1 MNSSSQKIAA
11 WPPPAAEDWN
21 ESERQLLLR
30 LTPEDL
36 PRHLAVIMDG
46 NGRWAKARGL
56 LDRIRGHEAGIE
68 SVREITRTCA
78 MLCFDALT
86 LYAFSK
92 ENWQR
97 PRRETAA
104 LMRLLER
111 FSIEERDELME
122 NNVRLL
128 MIGNSEDLPAS
139 VLRELQK
146 TRELTSGNTGMR
158 LVLALSYGGRD
169 DIVRAARKLAR
180 RAVAGELDPAEIDEA
195 AVSAALDTA
204 GVPDPDFMIRT
215 SGEFR
220 VSNFLLW
227 QLAYAELYITP
238 MLWPDFRRIHLL
250 EALLEYKNRERR
262 FGGLGESDV
271 KPRR

>member
-1 MNSSSQKIAA
+1 
-11 WPPPAAEDWN
+11 
-21 ESERQLLLR
+21 LR
-30 LTPEDL
+30 LAPEAL

-78 MLCFDALT
+78 MLRFDALT

-97 PRRETAA
+97 PQRETMA
-104 LMRLLER
+104 LMHLLER
-111 FSIEERDELME
+111 FSIDERPELME
-122 NNVRLL
+122 NNIRLL
-128 MIGNSEDLPAS
+128 TIGCLDDLPPS
-139 VLRELQK
+139 VRNELDT
-146 TRELTSGNTGMR
+146 TRRMTAENSGMK

-169 DIVRAARKLAR
+169 DIVRAVRSLAA
-180 RAVAGELDPAEIDEA
+180 RAVSGELAPDAIDEVA
-195 AVSAALDTA
+195 ISSALDTA
-204 GVPDPDFMIRT
+204 GLPDPDFMIRT
-215 SGEFR
+215 SGEYR

-227 QLAYAELYITP
+227 QLAYAELYVTP
-238 MLWPDFRRIHLL
+238 TLWPDFRRIHLL
-250 EALLEYKNRERR
+250 EALLEYRHRERR

-271 KPRR
+271 KPRK